1 MWQLFNGTPTIDRW
15 CSLQNHPFINDVPLL
30 HICDGYIVRGHIP
43 TWSYFNYFQVR
54 IIQPDIWQSPKRSLT
69 YDCKTHTCIYIYNI
83 YYIVY
88 IHIYILYY
96 ICVCTPFTDT
106 YIAYIIQYHTRNSL
120 HTVYVQH
127 SPSLA
132 SHGFPARPRDCLD
145 WKISAMPLTSL
156 TAIRCSERQGDIQQ
170 QQGRHKWHKPWWL
183 TLHSRG
189 IATNMGKTVKQCHKP
204 PMTGNGSLYHLYKWW
219 WLGDGLW
226 HVLPTY

>member
-43 TWSYFNYFQVR
+43 KWSYFNYFQVR
-54 IIQPDIWQSPKRSLT
+54 IIQPDIWQSPKISLT
-69 YDCKTHTCIYIYNI
+69 YDCETHIYII
-83 YYIVY
+83 SI
-88 IHIYILYY
+88 ILYY
-96 ICVCTPFTDT
+96 IYVRTPFTDT

-120 HTVYVQH
+120 YTVYVQH

-156 TAIRCSERQGDIQQ
+156 TAIRCSERQGISSNSNKDDISH
-170 QQGRHKWHKPWWL
+170 GLYIRGWHY
-183 TLHSRG
+183 
-189 IATNMGKTVKQCHKP
+189 IAV
-204 PMTGNGSLYHLYKWW
+204 
-219 WLGDGLW
+219 
-226 HVLPTY
+226 V